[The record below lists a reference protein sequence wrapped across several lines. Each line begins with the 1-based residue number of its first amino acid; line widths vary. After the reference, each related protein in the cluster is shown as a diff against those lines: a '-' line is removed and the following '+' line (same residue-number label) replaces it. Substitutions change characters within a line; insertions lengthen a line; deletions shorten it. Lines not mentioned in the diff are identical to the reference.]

1 MSRQSLTWPRRHR
14 AVWERPAADTRLLP
28 HPFPKPVSLG
38 SPRSPLRKSLAA
50 SAPSQ
55 SPVRKLPAPPYS
67 RPARAAYARSAL
79 RGVDADACVNSWM
92 NARSALPASTRMPAL
107 TPRMNARSALPGVDA
122 DACVNS
128 WMNACS
134 ALPGVDADAC
144 ANPADDLFRPDPS
157 RPDPDHRGSAGNPHP
172 FHPDA
177 PRGISHARPAIHPPG
192 RCETVGAGLVPAL
205 PDRRGAPHTHEKE
218 IAH

>member
-1 MSRQSLTWPRRHR
+1 MSRISLTWPRLSPSE
-14 AVWERPAADTRLLP
+14 WDRPAADTRLLP

-38 SPRSPLRKSLAA
+38 SPRSPSRVSLSA

-55 SPVRKLPAPPYS
+55 SPVRNLPVPPYS
-67 RPARAAYARSAL
+67 PPARAA
-79 RGVDADACVNSWM
+79 
-92 NARSALPASTRMPAL
+92 NARSALPGVDADARVSS
-107 TPRMNARSALPGVDA
+107 RMNACSALPGVDA

-144 ANPADDLFRPDPS
+144 ANPADDLFRPA
-157 RPDPDHRGSAGNPHP
+157 PDHRGSAGNPHP

-177 PRGISHARPAIHPPG
+177 PRGISHPHPAIHPPG

-205 PDRRGAPHTHEKE
+205 PDRRGVLHIQEKE